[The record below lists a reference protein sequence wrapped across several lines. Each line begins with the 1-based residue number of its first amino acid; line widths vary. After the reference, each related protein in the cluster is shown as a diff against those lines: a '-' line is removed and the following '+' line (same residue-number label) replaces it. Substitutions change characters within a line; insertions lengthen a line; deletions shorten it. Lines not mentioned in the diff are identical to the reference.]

1 MNCPITF
8 AIDIFIVQLMAIL
21 TMRLTFSIVVHS
33 LSYSFEVFWI
43 YAQADLALM
52 INFIVLWY
60 ITYVIQM

>member
-33 LSYSFEVFWI
+33 LSYSFQMFRI

-52 INFIVLWY
+52 IYFIT
-60 ITYVIQM
+60 IRYVANIIQI